1 MPAPTKREP
10 HFEFFYILAAFLI
23 LMVVQDYMSTIGG
36 GVQVLPY
43 SQFQDM
49 LHAGKLDDLVV
60 SSDRIEGS
68 IKAPEKG
75 KPARFST
82 VRVAPALAQSLA
94 AEHVTFAASPPPG
107 WLSSAIGWVVPL
119 ALFWGVWFFL
129 GRRMASSMGGGMGGL
144 MNIGRSRA
152 RVYAESDTKTRF
164 ADVAGADEAK
174 DELMEIVEFLKQPE
188 RYGRLGAH
196 VPKGVLLVGPPGTGK
211 TLLARAVAGEAG
223 VPFFSISGSEFVEMI
238 VGVGAA
244 RVRDMF
250 TQARAKAP
258 AIIFIDEIDTLGGA
272 RSGPA
277 IGGHDEKEQTLN
289 QLLSEM
295 DGFDPTSGLVIIGA
309 TNRPEVL
316 DPALLRPGRFDRQVL
331 VDRPDRKGRAQI
343 LKIYLD
349 KIVLTPGVDPDAIA
363 ALTPG
368 FTGADL
374 ANLVN
379 EAALLATR
387 HNADAVTLPDFEAAI
402 ERLIAGL
409 EKRNRLLSR
418 HEREIVAHHEM
429 GHAIAAMAMPDVDP
443 VHKISIIPR
452 GIAALGY
459 TMQRPLEEH
468 FLMSQDELVHRM
480 VVLLSG
486 RAAEELIF
494 HQISTGASDDLVKTT
509 EIARSM
515 VVKFG
520 MDPTLGQVAYE
531 VDRNRMLPSSGREV
545 QTRSYSEETAASIDE
560 AVRSLVEG
568 AYRLSQRILAMNE
581 DLLRRSAAELLERET
596 LVGEQLDAIS
606 AMVNRQAVEPLQ
618 RSIPHTTDQRL
629 EPTDSYAASI
639 LPSRGQPS
647 RTAQ

>member
-1 MPAPTKREP
+1 MPTPVKRE
-10 HFEFFYILAAFLI
+10 HHLQFFFILAAFLG
-23 LMVVQDYMSTIGG
+23 LMGVQDYMMRVGQ
-36 GVQVLPY
+36 GVQALPY
-43 SQFQDM
+43 SQFQVM
-49 LHAGKLDDLVV
+49 LDAGKLDNLIV
-60 SSDRIEGS
+60 SSDRIQGD
-68 IKAPEKG
+68 IKTPEKNA
-75 KPARFST
+75 PAHFRT
-82 VRVAPALAQSLA
+82 VRVDPAFAHSLA
-94 AEHVTFAASPPPG
+94 ADHVAFSASSPPG
-107 WLSSAIGWVVPL
+107 WLSSAISWVAPV
-119 ALFWGVWFFL
+119 ALFWIVWFFL
-129 GRRMASSMGGGMGGL
+129 RRRVVSAQSGGTGGIGGL

-152 RVYAESDTKTRF
+152 RIYAESDTKTRF
-164 ADVAGADEAK
+164 VDMAGADEAK
-174 DELMEIVEFLKQPE
+174 DELMEIVEFLKAPE

-196 VPKGVLLVGPPGTGK
+196 IPKGVLLVGPPGTGK
-211 TLLARAVAGEAG
+211 TLLARAVAGESG

-238 VGVGAA
+238 VGVGAS

-272 RSGPA
+272 RAGPA
-277 IGGHDEKEQTLN
+277 MGGHDEKEQTLN

-343 LKIYLD
+343 LKIYLN
-349 KIVLTPGVDPDAIA
+349 KITLAPGVEPDAIA
-363 ALTPG
+363 MLTPG

-387 HNADAVTLPDFEAAI
+387 HNADNVTLLDFEAAI

-459 TMQRPLEEH
+459 TMQRPLEDR
-468 FLMSQDELVHRM
+468 FLMSRDELVHRM

-494 HQISTGASDDLVKTT
+494 QQVSTGASDDLVKTT

-515 VVKFG
+515 VVRFG

-531 VDRNRMLPSSGREV
+531 PERSRMLPGAERDVRS
-545 QTRSYSEETAASIDE
+545 RSYSEDTAASIDC
-560 AVRSLVEG
+560 AVRSLVED

-581 DLLRRSAAELLERET
+581 QLLRRSAADLLERET
-596 LVGEQLDAIS
+596 LAGEQLHAINQVVNRT
-606 AMVNRQAVEPLQ
+606 AMVPSLLPAPK
-618 RSIPHTTDQRL
+618 
-629 EPTDSYAASI
+629 AAE
-639 LPSRGQPS
+639 
-647 RTAQ
+647 

>member
-1 MPAPTKREP
+1 
-10 HFEFFYILAAFLI
+10 
-23 LMVVQDYMSTIGG
+23 
-36 GVQVLPY
+36 
-43 SQFQDM
+43 M
-49 LHAGKLDDLVV
+49 LHQGKLDNLVV
-60 SSDRIEGS
+60 SPARIDGT
-68 IKAPEKG
+68 IKDAEKG

-82 VRVAPALAQSLA
+82 NRVEPDLASTLA
-94 AEHVTFAASPPPG
+94 ADHVTFSATNPPG
-107 WLSSAIGWVVPL
+107 WLSSAISWVLPL
-119 ALFWGVWFFL
+119 ALFWGIWFFL
-129 GRRMASSMGGGMGGL
+129 GRRMASGIGGGMGGL

-152 RVYAESDTKTRF
+152 RIYAETDTSTRF
-164 ADVAGADEAK
+164 KDVAGEDEAK
-174 DELMEIVEFLKQPE
+174 GELMEIVDFLKDPK

-196 VPKGVLLVGPPGTGK
+196 IPKGVLLVGPPGTGK

-250 TQARAKAP
+250 TQAREKAP

-272 RSGPA
+272 RAGPA
-277 IGGHDEKEQTLN
+277 LGGHDEKEQTLN

-343 LKIYLD
+343 LAIYMAKITLAPD
-349 KIVLTPGVDPDAIA
+349 VASDAIA
-363 ALTPG
+363 MLTPG

-387 HNADAVTLPDFEAAI
+387 RNADAVTLPDFEAAL

-418 HEREIVAHHEM
+418 REREIVAHHEM

-459 TMQRPLEEH
+459 TMQRPMEEH
-468 FLMSQDELVHRM
+468 FLMSQDELMHRM

-486 RAAEELIF
+486 RAAEQLIF
-494 HQISTGASDDLVKTT
+494 SQVSTGASDDLVKTT

-515 VVKFG
+515 VARFG
-520 MDPTLGQVAYE
+520 MDPKLGQVAYE
-531 VDRNRMLPSSGREV
+531 PERRSMLQTGRPDF
-545 QTRSYSEETAASIDE
+545 QPRSYSEETAAKMDD
-560 AVRSLVEG
+560 AVRGLVDS
-568 AYRLSQRILAMNE
+568 AYHLSQRILTTNE
-581 DLLRRSAAELLERET
+581 QLLRRSAAELLERET

-606 AMVNRQAVEPLQ
+606 TVVNR
-618 RSIPHTTDQRL
+618 SDL
-629 EPTDSYAASI
+629 EPALLPAPKAAE
-639 LPSRGQPS
+639 
-647 RTAQ
+647 

>member
-1 MPAPTKREP
+1 MPVKREN
-10 HFEFFYILAAFLI
+10 HFQFYYILAAL
-23 LMVVQDYMSTIGG
+23 LGLLALQDYVGSGG
-36 GVQVLPY
+36 RGEQTLPY
-43 SQFQDM
+43 SQFEQM
-49 LHAGKLDDLVV
+49 LHAGKLENLVV
-60 SSDRIEGS
+60 SHDRIEGT
-68 IKAPEKG
+68 IKDAETG
-75 KPARFST
+75 KPDRFTT
-82 VRVAPALAQSLA
+82 VRVDPALARTLA
-94 AEHVTFAASPPPG
+94 ADNVTFSATSPPG
-107 WLSSAIGWVVPL
+107 WLGSALGWILPL
-119 ALFWGVWFFL
+119 GLFWGFWFFMS
-129 GRRMASSMGGGMGGL
+129 RRMASGMGGMGGM
-144 MNIGRSRA
+144 MNIGRSKA
-152 RVYAESDTKTRF
+152 RVYSESDTRTRF

-174 DELMEIVEFLKQPE
+174 DELEEIVEFLKAPQ

-196 VPKGVLLVGPPGTGK
+196 IPKGVLLVGPPGTGK
-211 TLLARAVAGEAG
+211 TLLARAVAGESG

-238 VGVGAA
+238 VGVGAS

-250 TQARAKAP
+250 KQAREKAP

-272 RSGPA
+272 RTGPA
-277 IGGHDEKEQTLN
+277 LGGHDEKEQTLN

-343 LKIYLD
+343 LQIYMD
-349 KIVLTPGVDPDAIA
+349 KVRLAPGVAADAVA
-363 ALTPG
+363 MLTPG

-387 HNADAVTLPDFEAAI
+387 RDADGVTLPDFEAAI

-409 EKRNRLLSR
+409 EKRNRLMST

-459 TMQRPLEEH
+459 TMQRPMEEH
-468 FLMSQDELVHRM
+468 FLMSRDELVHRM

-486 RAAEELIF
+486 RAAEQLIF
-494 HQISTGASDDLVKTT
+494 QQVSTGASDDLVKTT

-515 VVKFG
+515 VARFG
-520 MDPTLGQVAYE
+520 MDPGLGQVAYE
-531 VDRNRMLPSSGREV
+531 PERNRMLPSTGQEMQPRN
-545 QTRSYSEETAASIDE
+545 YSEDTAASIDG
-560 AVRSLVEG
+560 AVRGLVDQ
-568 AYRLSQRILAMNE
+568 AYLLSQRVLAMNE
-581 DLLRRSAAELLERET
+581 ALLRRSAADLLAHET
-596 LVGEQLDAIS
+596 LVGEQLDVIS
-606 AMVNRQAVEPLQ
+606 AVVDRSAVEPL
-618 RSIPHTTDQRL
+618 RL
-629 EPTDSYAASI
+629 PARAAE
-639 LPSRGQPS
+639 
-647 RTAQ
+647 

>member
-1 MPAPTKREP
+1 MATPIKPRQ
-10 HFEFFYILAAFLI
+10 HFQFFYIAAAFLG
-23 LMVVQDYMSTIGG
+23 LLVVQDYLSSMGG
-36 GVQVLPY
+36 AHSQVLPY
-43 SQFQDM
+43 SQFMGM
-49 LHAGKLDDLVV
+49 LHDGKLDNLVV
-60 SSDRIEGS
+60 DPNRISGDF
-68 IKAPEKG
+68 KTPEKG
-75 KPARFST
+75 KPTQFST
-82 VRVAPALAQSLA
+82 VRVDPGLAQSLSGD
-94 AEHVTFAASPPPG
+94 HVTFAGAPPPG
-107 WLSSAIGWVVPL
+107 WFSSAIGWVAPL
-119 ALFWGVWFFL
+119 ALFWGVWFFI
-129 GRRMASSMGGGMGGL
+129 GRRMASGSGGGMGGFGGL

-164 ADVAGADEAK
+164 VDMAGADEAK
-174 DELMEIVEFLKQPE
+174 DELMEIVDFLKAPE

-196 VPKGVLLVGPPGTGK
+196 IPKGVLLVGPPGTGK
-211 TLLARAVAGEAG
+211 TLLARAVAGESG

-250 TQARAKAP
+250 KQARAQAP
-258 AIIFIDEIDTLGGA
+258 AIIFIDEIDAMGGA
-272 RSGPA
+272 RNGPA
-277 IGGHDEKEQTLN
+277 MGGHDEKEQTLN

-331 VDRPDRKGRAQI
+331 VDRPDRKGRAQV
-343 LKIYLD
+343 LDIYLK
-349 KIVLTPGVDPDAIA
+349 KITLAPGIDPDTIA
-363 ALTPG
+363 QLTPG

-387 HNADAVTLPDFEAAI
+387 HNADAVVLPDFEAAI
-402 ERLIAGL
+402 ERLVAGL
-409 EKRNRLLSR
+409 EKRSRLLNR

-459 TMQRPLEEH
+459 TMQRPLEDR
-468 FLMSQDELVHRM
+468 FLMSRDELIHRM

-486 RAAEELIF
+486 RAAEELVF
-494 HQISTGASDDLVKTT
+494 QQVSTGASDDLVRTT

-515 VVKFG
+515 VVRFG
-520 MDPTLGQVAYE
+520 MDATLGQVAYE
-531 VDRNRMLPSSGREV
+531 PERSRMM
-545 QTRSYSEETAASIDE
+545 QTRDIQPRSYSEDTASSIDD

-568 AYRLSQRILAMNE
+568 AYDLARRILAVNE
-581 DLLRRSAAELLERET
+581 DVLRRSALQLLDMET
-596 LVGEQLDAIS
+596 LAGEQLDAIS
-606 AMVNRQAVEPLQ
+606 LVVNRTPVEP
-618 RSIPHTTDQRL
+618 RRL
-629 EPTDSYAASI
+629 APPVAAE
-639 LPSRGQPS
+639 
-647 RTAQ
+647 

>member
-1 MPAPTKREP
+1 MPTPVKKEH
-10 HFEFFYILAAFLI
+10 HFQFFYIIAAFLV
-23 LMVVQDYMSTIGG
+23 LMAVQDYLATRRGD
-36 GVQVLPY
+36 VQTLPY

-49 LHAGKLDDLVV
+49 LHNGKLDNLVV
-60 SSDRIEGS
+60 GPTTIDGAIKTPDKDKPSRFTTDR
-68 IKAPEKG
+68 
-75 KPARFST
+75 
-82 VRVAPALAQSLA
+82 VDPALADALA
-94 AEHVTFAASPPPG
+94 ADHVTFAASPPPG
-107 WLSSAIGWVVPL
+107 WLGSVVGWVLPL
-119 ALFWGVWFFL
+119 VLFWGVWLFV
-129 GRRMASSMGGGMGGL
+129 GRRMASGMGGMGMGGL

-152 RVYAESDTKTRF
+152 RIYAESDTSIRF
-164 ADVAGADEAK
+164 TDVAGADEAK
-174 DELMEIVEFLKQPE
+174 DELMEIVEFLKAPK

-211 TLLARAVAGEAG
+211 TLLARAVAGESG

-238 VGVGAA
+238 VGVGAS

-250 TQARAKAP
+250 KEARAKAP

-272 RSGPA
+272 RTGPSM
-277 IGGHDEKEQTLN
+277 GGHDEKEQTLN

-295 DGFDPTSGLVIIGA
+295 DGFDATSGLVIIGA

-343 LKIYLD
+343 LAIYMAKIT
-349 KIVLTPGVDPDAIA
+349 VAPGIQPDAVA
-363 ALTPG
+363 QLTPG

-387 HNADAVTLPDFEAAI
+387 HDAENVTLLDFEAAI
-402 ERLIAGL
+402 ERLVAGL
-409 EKRNRLLSR
+409 EKRNRLLNR

-468 FLMSQDELVHRM
+468 FLMSQNELVHRM

-486 RAAEELIF
+486 RAGEQLVFGEV
-494 HQISTGASDDLVKTT
+494 STGASDDLVKTT

-515 VVKFG
+515 VVRFG
-520 MDPTLGQVAYE
+520 MDPALGQVAYE
-531 VDRNRMLPSSGREV
+531 PERRSMLQTGRPDY
-545 QTRSYSEETAASIDE
+545 QPRTYSEDTAASIDV
-560 AVRSLVEG
+560 AVRTLVEG
-568 AYRLSQRILAMNE
+568 AYRLSQRILGVNE
-581 DLLRRSAAELLERET
+581 GLLRSSAAELLEHET
-596 LVGEQLDAIS
+596 LAGEQLDAIS
-606 AMVNRQAVEPLQ
+606 TVVNRSAVEPALL
-618 RSIPHTTDQRL
+618 PA
-629 EPTDSYAASI
+629 PKAAE
-639 LPSRGQPS
+639 
-647 RTAQ
+647 